1 MKGIISDFTFLILD
15 LVTFSRL
22 EILDLSSNKLTGSVP
37 QSIGALSSLKA
48 LSLSQNNINGSLP
61 TKGNYIYKSKVNV
74 FIFSCINYLR

>member
-37 QSIGALSSLKA
+37 HQSIGALSSLKA
-48 LSLSQNNINGSLP
+48 LSSSQNKLNGSLP
-61 TKGNYIYKSKVNV
+61 TKGNYHIQYIKAEAFNQV
-74 FIFSCINYLR
+74 LTR